1 MMAYTSNEDVLSSEI
16 SAYEDLL
23 AKSLQLKERV
33 VETTDALQAAYSG
46 VIAAKHVFEEIK
58 KENIEELRLFRQT
71 IVRECGEVS
80 STVKHMRSSLD
91 GKSLSD
97 LREYVELCERMKAL
111 RDSGF
116 KFPS

>member
-1 MMAYTSNEDVLSSEI
+1 MAYTSNEEILTSEI

-23 AKSLQLKERV
+23 AKSIQLKERV

-71 IVRECGEVS
+71 IVRECAEVGS
-80 STVKHMRSSLD
+80 AMKHMKLSFE
-91 GKSLSD
+91 GKALSD
-97 LREYVELCERMKAL
+97 LREYVGLCERIKAL

-116 KFPS
+116 SFPS